1 MINFKIENYY
11 EKCIVLHNIKLN
23 KKILMKKIWTKITMS
38 VFALLLISNQSS
50 KAEGFYGGLG
60 YLKSDHNIIK
70 YSTLSYTAE
79 DDKDDGFTAFLGYDL
94 NKRFAIEV
102 GYNDLGESTRSATIN
117 NAATNG
123 KNKVKVA
130 TAAGVL
136 KSDPIANNLVFFIK
150 GGLARI
156 DHDENVSGG
165 QTQNS
170 NVKSTNLFYGLGA
183 NYEFSKGLAI
193 RAAYEVYG
201 KDDGLSD
208 VNSTQSTPD
217 RADPKALTIS
227 FIKTF

>member
-1 MINFKIENYY
+1 
-11 EKCIVLHNIKLN
+11 
-23 KKILMKKIWTKITMS
+23 MKKAWKKITMS
-38 VFALLLISNQSS
+38 VFALILISNQSS

-60 YLKSDHNIIK
+60 YLKSDHNILK
-70 YSTLSYTAE
+70 YSELIYTAE
-79 DDKDDGFTAFLGYDL
+79 DDKDNGFTAFLGYDL
-94 NKRFAIEV
+94 NKRLAIEV
-102 GYNDLGESTRSATIN
+102 GYNDLGESTRAAIIN
-117 NAATNG
+117 EANTNG
-123 KNKVKVA
+123 KNKVKVV

-165 QTQNS
+165 ATQNNS
-170 NVKSTNLFYGLGA
+170 LKSTNLFYGLGA

-201 KDDGLSD
+201 KDDGLSN
-208 VNSTQSTPD
+208 VNSTESKPD

-227 FIKTF
+227 FVKKF

>member
-1 MINFKIENYY
+1 MK
-11 EKCIVLHNIKLN
+11 KMW
-23 KKILMKKIWTKITMS
+23 KKITVS
-38 VFALLLISNQSS
+38 VFTLILISNQSS

-70 YSTLSYTAE
+70 YSTLNYTGV
-79 DDKDDGFTAFLGYDL
+79 DDKDNSFTAFLGYDL
-94 NKRFAIEV
+94 NKRLAIEV
-102 GYNDLGESTRSATIN
+102 GYNDLGESTRSAIIN
-117 NAATNG
+117 GANTTGN
-123 KNKVKVA
+123 NKVKVL

-156 DHDENVSGG
+156 DHDENISGG
-165 QTQNS
+165 ATQNS
-170 NVKSTNLFYGLGA
+170 SVKSTNLFYGLGA

-201 KDDGLSD
+201 KDDGLTD
-208 VNSTQSTPD
+208 VNSTETKPD
-217 RADPKALTIS
+217 QADPKALTIS

>member
-1 MINFKIENYY
+1 
-11 EKCIVLHNIKLN
+11 
-23 KKILMKKIWTKITMS
+23 MKKAWKKITMS
-38 VFALLLISNQSS
+38 VFALIVISNQSS

-60 YLKSDHNIIK
+60 YLKSDHNILK
-70 YSTLSYTAE
+70 YSELNYTAE
-79 DDKDDGFTAFLGYDL
+79 DDKDNGFTAFLGYDL
-94 NKRFAIEV
+94 NKRLAIEV
-102 GYNDLGESTRSATIN
+102 GYNDLGESTRTAIIN
-117 NAATNG
+117 EANTNG
-123 KNKVKVA
+123 KNKVKVV

-156 DHDENVSGG
+156 DHDENISGG
-165 QTQNS
+165 ATQNS
-170 NVKSTNLFYGLGA
+170 SVKSTNLFYGLGA

-201 KDDGLSD
+201 KDDGLSN
-208 VNSTQSTPD
+208 VTSTESKPD